1 MVRATCSV
9 GERRACRLEFCRKV
23 EKCSLENELFVGTE
37 AHLGIFRFS
46 FFSLSQGWIVED
58 TVETVFYI
66 DMFGLK
72 TVNSE
77 VTELLILKLY
87 T

>member
-1 MVRATCSV
+1 M
-9 GERRACRLEFCRKV
+9 EFCRKV
-23 EKCSLENELFVGTE
+23 EKCSLENELFVGPE